1 MDLRVGTNYDVTV
14 GGVRKSYKLDLCLY
28 IKNQWYLITCDPE
41 DKEQIFFIA
50 TKEGTEYFVPIE
62 EASQNMLLCENAL
75 REELVFY
82 EIEGK
87 WQAFELL
94 CRMEYQ
100 GAFYNIVQAN
110 LYSQDI
116 PWMIQEKKDQI
127 TILQSHQS
135 PYASIW
141 KLYQKINRYHITELK
156 YWLDRGEEELDQVLQ
171 GSIIQIDVT
180 PESPILK
187 AVLVWDQ
194 VIYVVLEQE
203 DGLLILQFCHESTFQ
218 TIHPSMKRKL
228 LNTYYQLECDIL
240 HSLCYMTFSEE
251 VDMWLLHFLS

>member
-1 MDLRVGTNYDVTV
+1 MDLRVGTHYDVTV
-14 GGVRKSYKLDLCLY
+14 NGVRKSYELDLCLY
-28 IKNQWYLITCDPE
+28 IKDQWYLVTCDPE
-41 DKEQIFFIA
+41 DNEQIFFVT
-50 TKEGTEYFVPIE
+50 TKEGTEYVVPIE

-75 REELVFY
+75 RKELVFY

-116 PWMIQEKKDQI
+116 PWMIQEMKEQI
-127 TILQSHQS
+127 TMLQ
-135 PYASIW
+135 PYQIPYPSIW
-141 KLYQKINRYHITELK
+141 KLYQRINRYHITELK
-156 YWLDRGEEELDQVLQ
+156 YWLDRGEEKSDQILQ
-171 GSIIQIDVT
+171 GPIIQIDVT
-180 PESPILK
+180 PDLPVLK

-203 DGLLILQFCHESTFQ
+203 EELIILQFCHESTFQ
-218 TIHPSMKRKL
+218 SVHPSMKRKL

-240 HSLCYMTFSEE
+240 HSSCYMTFSEE
-251 VDMWLLHFLS
+251 IDMWLLYFLS